1 MHSNLFEQFPK
12 KCLKMKYSREQRSE
26 MRKRDIST
34 TQAHNTS
41 LDSTQTSST
50 DDENTGP
57 VFFWREYEQP
67 YGFLCQWYPSP
78 FVAPQ
83 IHSTHV
89 FGCAEQ
95 FMMYRKALVLATPP
109 ESDDIDSANTTGSK
123 VQPKELQKGARTANT
138 AQGERAN
145 LPNRILSQSK
155 PGRQKSLARSVKFS
169 PAQFKEWE
177 RIKFDVVLEGSYLK
191 FTQNQELKAKLLAT
205 GDRELVEA
213 SPTDRTWGI
222 GFAAEFAESW
232 REDWGSNLLG
242 KALVSVRE
250 SLRGEAEA
258 EVEADIG

>member
-1 MHSNLFEQFPK
+1 
-12 KCLKMKYSREQRSE
+12 MKYSREQRSE
-26 MRKRDIST
+26 MRKRNISP
-34 TQAHNTS
+34 TQAHNTG
-41 LDSTQTSST
+41 LDSTQPSST
-50 DDENTGP
+50 DDENPGP

-83 IHSTHV
+83 VHPTHV

-109 ESDDIDSANTTGSK
+109 EPDDTDFTDRTGVNVHPQRQKDTGKPNTEK
-123 VQPKELQKGARTANT
+123 
-138 AQGERAN
+138 GERGN
-145 LPNRILSQSK
+145 LPNRILSESR
-155 PGRQKSLARSVKFS
+155 PGRQKSLARSVNFS

-177 RIKFDVVLEGSYLK
+177 RIKFDVVLEGSWLK
-191 FTQNQELKAKLLAT
+191 FSQNQELKAKLLAT

-222 GFAAEFAESW
+222 GFAAEFAERF
-232 REDWGSNLLG
+232 REEWGSNLLG
-242 KALVSVRE
+242 KALMSVRE

-258 EVEADIG
+258 EVDIG